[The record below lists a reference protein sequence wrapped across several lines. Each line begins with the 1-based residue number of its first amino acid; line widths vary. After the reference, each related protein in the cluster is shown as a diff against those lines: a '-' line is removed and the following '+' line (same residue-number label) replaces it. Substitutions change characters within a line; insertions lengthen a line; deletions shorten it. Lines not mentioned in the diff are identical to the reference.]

1 MLHRG
6 LEAWGKSLHRF
17 RWIVIVSWIMLII
30 VSGWLSSHYANVLS
44 GGGWDIPESESL
56 KVKQMLTTQFDGRSE
71 TSLMLVFHDDQA
83 IAGEPAYIDKLTK
96 MIDFISEVEGID
108 HIYSILNAA
117 ESMKPGMVSEDGH
130 TTYAFVNMNI
140 DEDYAVN
147 LMPKIQ
153 ERYIALAE
161 ENGVRS
167 YLIGAPAMWSDI
179 AVYSQEGLARAEMI
193 VGPLIFIILLFVF
206 RSLVAAITPLLVTIA
221 AVIVGLGL
229 IYLVGSQVEMS
240 VFVTN
245 SALMLGIGLSIDYSL
260 FMVNRFRTE
269 LDIHK
274 DVNKAMGI
282 AMRTSGHTIFFSGI
296 TVFAA
301 MIALFVVDVPA
312 IKAIAFGAIAVV
324 IFAVLATLTLL
335 PAVLTMLGDRINK
348 GRIPSLLHRKGKPS
362 TFWSKLAKSIMRKP
376 VVFLVISILLMGI
389 FAIPALDMKLN
400 TNDITILPEESSV
413 RTGYELYTDSFASA
427 GTSTNTLI
435 VSLEEGRITDQPYL
449 SYLAALQSKLMAQEN
464 MKQVTSV
471 VSFTA
476 GMELE
481 QASAF
486 LNSDPDGWPQ
496 GLEPMIDRY
505 VSSDGK
511 TAVLDMTFDTD
522 GASAE
527 SQTLINDI
535 RESIIPQSEAP
546 QELTFAL
553 GGDTASAIDMN
564 EAIYKGLLP
573 ALFIMLGLIYVIL
586 VVTFRSLVLPLK
598 AIIMNLIS
606 VGATFGIVTWVFASG
621 HGIEIFNATANGYIS
636 NFIPLLMLALLF
648 GLSTDYEVFLI
659 SRVKEHYDQTGNNEE
674 SVVVGIQTTGPLIS
688 GAAILMIAVFTGF
701 AFSSMLPIQTL
712 GFGMAVAILLD
723 ATIVRLIIV
732 PAAMKLLGR
741 WNWWFPGQKS
751 MEATNLPSRV
761 NVARLHQQEP
771 DRSR

>member
-6 LEAWGKSLHRF
+6 LETWGKSLHRF
-17 RWIVIVSWIMLII
+17 RWAVIVSWIVLIA

-56 KVKQMLTTQFDGRSE
+56 KVKSMLTQQFDGRSE
-71 TSLMLVFHDDQA
+71 TSLVLVFHNDQA
-83 IAGEPAYIDKLTK
+83 IASEPVYTDKLTQ
-96 MIDFISEVEGID
+96 MINYISKEEGID
-108 HIYSILNAA
+108 NIYSILNAA
-117 ESMKPGMVSEDGH
+117 DSMKSGMVSEDGH
-130 TTYAFVNMNI
+130 TTYAFVNMNV

-147 LMPKIQ
+147 LMPSIQ
-153 ERYIALAE
+153 ERYVAYAE
-161 ENGVRS
+161 ENEVRS
-167 YLIGAPAMWSDI
+167 YLIGAPAMWGDI

-269 LDIHK
+269 LDVQK
-274 DVNKAMGI
+274 DINLAMGT
-282 AMRTSGHTIFFSGI
+282 AMRTSGHTILFSGI

-335 PAVLTMLGDRINK
+335 PVVLTMLGERINK
-348 GRIPSLLHRKGKPS
+348 GRIPSLFHRKGKSS
-362 TFWSKLAKSIMRKP
+362 TFWSKLARSIMKKP
-376 VVFLVISILLMGI
+376 ILFLMVSVILMGI

-413 RTGYELYTDSFASA
+413 RTGYELYTDSFSSA

-435 VSLEEGRITDQPYL
+435 ISLKEGRITEQPYL
-449 SYLAALQSKLMAQEN
+449 AYIAALQSKIMEHEN
-464 MKQVTSV
+464 VKMVSSV

-486 LNSDPDGWPQ
+486 LNSDPVGWPQ

-505 VSSDGK
+505 LSRDGK
-511 TAVLDMTFDTD
+511 TAVLDMTFATD
-522 GASAE
+522 GASE
-527 SQTLINDI
+527 LSQALIKEI
-535 RESIIPQSEAP
+535 KQSIIPQTEP
-546 QELTFAL
+546 PKELTFVL
-553 GGDTASAIDMN
+553 GGDTAQAMDMN
-564 EAIYKGLLP
+564 DAIYDGLLP

-586 VVTFRSLVLPLK
+586 VITFQSLILPLK
-598 AIIMNLIS
+598 AILMNLIS

-621 HGIEIFNATANGYIS
+621 HGIEIFNATANGYVS
-636 NFIPLLMLALLF
+636 NFIPILMLALLF

-659 SRVKEHYDQTGNNEE
+659 SRVKEHYDETGNNEE
-674 SVVVGIQTTGPLIS
+674 SVVVGIQTTGPLIT

-723 ATIVRLIIV
+723 ATVVRLIIV

-741 WNWWFPGQKS
+741 WNWWFPGKKS
-751 MEATNLPSRV
+751 NASKS
-761 NVARLHQQEP
+761 A
-771 DRSR
+771 